1 MLTRVLAIEWGA
13 AGVRVNAVVP
23 GPIQG
28 TEGMARLAPTQQA
41 QDAVTATVPLARWG
55 IPADVA
61 NACLL
66 LASPL
71 ADYITGVVLPVD
83 GGWSLG
89 GATTAWAAINP
100 R

>member
-1 MLTRVLAIEWGA
+1 M
-13 AGVRVNAVVP
+13 
-23 GPIQG
+23 
-28 TEGMARLAPTQQA
+28 
-41 QDAVTATVPLARWG
+41 TATVPLARWG

>member
-1 MLTRVLAIEWGA
+1 MLAIEWGA

-28 TEGMARLAPTQQA
+28 TEGMARLAPTQDAQA
-41 QDAVTATVPLARWG
+41 AVTATVPLARWG
-55 IPADVA
+55 TPADVA

-66 LASPL
+66 VASPL

>member
-1 MLTRVLAIEWGA
+1 M
-13 AGVRVNAVVP
+13 
-23 GPIQG
+23 
-28 TEGMARLAPTQQA
+28 
-41 QDAVTATVPLARWG
+41 TATVPLGRWG
-55 IPADVA
+55 TPADVA

-100 R
+100 G